1 LTPQQIEN
9 AARRKYNSVGS
20 SFYAQEEIWDL
31 IHQAE
36 SEIAAETRILEYVTI
51 VNADAIIAFTE
62 LENIHEVTKVFMGGQ
77 RLHKIDIQQ
86 AEAMGFNVTDN
97 EETTGTPQYYLETTS
112 VSGRVLALFPASAT
126 AVAITVFGVRAPE
139 LVTSASQ
146 TLEVPSM
153 FHHCIVDYVV
163 AEMAAK
169 DKQWDTSQ
177 KYFDKWYQKHLPN
190 IIKWDR
196 RRKSSD
202 RFNIVKDEEIYFDPL
217 WIRR

>member
-1 LTPQQIEN
+1 
-9 AARRKYNSVGS
+9 
-20 SFYAQEEIWDL
+20 
-31 IHQAE
+31 
-36 SEIAAETRILEYVTI
+36 
-51 VNADAIIAFTE
+51 
-62 LENIHEVTKVFMGGQ
+62 
-77 RLHKIDIQQ
+77 
-86 AEAMGFNVTDN
+86 
-97 EETTGTPQYYLETTS
+97 
-112 VSGRVLALFPASAT
+112 
-126 AVAITVFGVRAPE
+126 VRAPE

>member
-31 IHQAE
+31 IYQAE
-36 SEIAAETRILEYVTI
+36 CEIAAEARILEFKATVS
-51 VNADAIIAFTE
+51 AEAIIPFTD
-62 LENIHEVTKVFMGGQ
+62 LDNLHEITKVFMGAQ
-77 RLHKIDIQQ
+77 RLHKIDMQQ

-97 EETTGTPQYYLETTS
+97 TETTGTPQYYMDRTS
-112 VSGRVLALFPASAT
+112 AAGRALFLYPSSDT
-126 AVAITVFGVRAPE
+126 EVELDIFGVREPA
-139 LVTSASQ
+139 LVTSAAQ
-146 TLEVPSM
+146 VLETPSM

-177 KYFDKWYQKHLPN
+177 KYFDKWYQKHLPS

-217 WIRR
+217 WINR

>member
-31 IHQAE
+31 IYQAE
-36 SEIAAETRILEYVTI
+36 CEIAAEARILEFKATVS
-51 VNADAIIAFTE
+51 AEAIIPFTD
-62 LENIHEVTKVFMGGQ
+62 LDNLHEITKVFMGAQ
-77 RLHKIDIQQ
+77 RLHKIDMQQ

-97 EETTGTPQYYLETTS
+97 TETTGTPQYYMDRTS
-112 VSGRVLALFPASAT
+112 AAGRALF
-126 AVAITVFGVRAPE
+126 
-139 LVTSASQ
+139 LY
-146 TLEVPSM
+146 PSSDT
-153 FHHCIVDYVV
+153 DYVV

-177 KYFDKWYQKHLPN
+177 KYFDKWYQKHLPS

-217 WIRR
+217 WINR